1 MNLSEQNMHSS
12 TASYPVEDKNELS
25 HSCFK
30 RNRYD
35 DSLRLY
41 SNGSIISQLL
51 RKTIQNKRVA
61 EESLF
66 YLPPSA
72 VPSSTTADFSQEDRS
87 SSSSKESTLEP
98 SSPASQ
104 PSTTTSF
111 EADRPFNEHRQAKR
125 ARVENIIRGMAVYP
139 NAQVPTDRDRS
150 DPSGDARE
158 SYRENKRKQ
167 RLPQH
172 QNHSLGEALP
182 ATRTSSKDDE
192 CHQLKEQ
199 LQSMQRLLRQLQEK
213 FFHVYNVSDSE
224 HDDQDESE
232 EASFSFHTNNMN
244 TEFMATSNYDLSA
257 GFDGGFEKME
267 KVREVQRDRLPF
279 GNIAPSMLADGKN
292 LSDTLKHELSRVV
305 NESVDS
311 VLKKFTSVLYSQA
324 PQLQNHQESISD
336 NMASES
342 KNLPPYAPELAHFQD
357 SVKPRHFEYYQNAE
371 APADED
377 QTEALSLVVRK
388 SSLNHPSSVSQGLK
402 RPYHLPQTPFQF
414 NYHQAVQENQILEH
428 LLKYGPHGNF
438 GSRLCIP
445 PSMDRSSPELVDIPW
460 EAIKVRSKVSSSH
473 VAHQSHQAPLSQVPV
488 DSLCLPHVKLER
500 GDLQNMTERNPY
512 MSLNIQEGLT
522 PNHLKKAK
530 LMFFYTR
537 YPSSNVLKTFF
548 PDVKFNRCITSQLI
562 KWFSNFR
569 EFYYIQM
576 EKFARQAIVD
586 GVNNAK
592 DLTVSRDSEL
602 FRALNM
608 HYNKA
613 NDFQVPDRFLEVAEI
628 TLQEFFNAISMA
640 KDTDPSW
647 KKAIYK
653 VICKL
658 DSEAPEQLKS
668 SNCL

>member
-1 MNLSEQNMHSS
+1 MNLSEQNTHSS
-12 TASYPVEDKNELS
+12 TESYPVENKNELS
-25 HSCFK
+25 HSYFK

-41 SNGSIISQLL
+41 SNSSIISQLL

-72 VPSSTTADFSQEDRS
+72 VPGSTTADFSQEDRS

-104 PSTTTSF
+104 PSTTTSL

-125 ARVENIIRGMAVYP
+125 ARVENIIRGMAVFP
-139 NAQVPTDRDRS
+139 NAQVPTDRDRNN
-150 DPSGDARE
+150 PSGDARE
-158 SYRENKRKQ
+158 SFRENKRKQ

-224 HDDQDESE
+224 HDDQDETE
-232 EASFSFHTNNMN
+232 EASFSFHTNSMN
-244 TEFMATSNYDLSA
+244 TEFMTTSDYDLSA

-267 KVREVQRDRLPF
+267 KVKEAQRDILPF
-279 GNIAPSMLADGKN
+279 GHIAPSMLADGKS

-305 NESVDS
+305 KESVDS
-311 VLKKFTSVLYSQA
+311 VLKKFTSVLSSQA
-324 PQLQNHQESISD
+324 SQLQNHQESISD

-357 SVKPRHFEYYQNAE
+357 SVKPRQFEYYQNAE

-438 GSRLCIP
+438 GSRPCIP
-445 PSMDRSSPELVDIPW
+445 PSVDRSSPELVDIPW
-460 EAIKVRSKVSSSH
+460 EAIKVRSKVISSH
-473 VAHQSHQAPLSQVPV
+473 VAQQSHQAPLSQVPV
-488 DSLCLPHVKLER
+488 DSHCLPHVKMEC
-500 GDLQNMTERNPY
+500 GDLQNTAERNPY

-576 EKFARQAIVD
+576 EKFARQAVVD

-613 NDFQVPDRFLEVAEI
+613 NDFQVPDRFIEVAEI

-658 DSEAPEQLKS
+658 DSEAPAQLKS